1 MLEGFVL
8 ISFGWEICCVVNR
21 GNMGIVVMMVVED
34 SSLDKECFSTAYDV
48 GVVLVVDFVAIHW
61 VGNVNVENVFT
72 GDEHGDERE
81 VCVSESMDKASL
93 SLYVGWLCIFAV
105 VDEITLFCMTSWV
118 LRVTC

>member
-1 MLEGFVL
+1 MLGFVL

-21 GNMGIVVMMVVED
+21 GNMGIVVIMVVED

-48 GVVLVVDFVAIHW
+48 GVVLVVDFVAIRW
-61 VGNVNVENVFT
+61 VGNVNVENVFA
-72 GDEHGDERE
+72 GDDHGDERE
-81 VCVSESMDKASL
+81 ICVSKSMDKASL

-105 VDEITLFCMTSWV
+105 VDEITLFCITSWV